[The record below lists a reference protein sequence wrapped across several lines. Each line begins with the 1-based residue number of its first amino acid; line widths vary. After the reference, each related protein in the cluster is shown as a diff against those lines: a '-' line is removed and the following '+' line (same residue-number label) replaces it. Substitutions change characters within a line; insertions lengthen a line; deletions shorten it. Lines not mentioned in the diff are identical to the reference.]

1 MTTLTEQLRAVEP
14 RQVAA
19 WLRTRGWT
27 LVTPDPERVAV
38 YEKPTGDE
46 GPFVVELPLDPSFR
60 DYTRR
65 MGEVLQVLVAAS
77 GQPATWVLTELRAST
92 FDVVRLRA
100 TGPGV
105 GAGLVPVEL
114 GTRLF
119 SLTRELLLAA
129 ACAAHETRPVYRT
142 RKPAE
147 AVEFLRRVKL
157 AAPEAG
163 SFIVTVHAP
172 VPPVLQTTLADE
184 TEEPPFERRS
194 TLMLARSA
202 SAAREAAQRAGLGEG
217 ADPFVN
223 GTAQGISA
231 NLLEALSG
239 FVDGQDATGLDLS
252 FAWASSRPAPAGT
265 PTALHL
271 GSDLAPILQEGA
283 RVLRARAPRPD
294 FELEGIVVR
303 LDSEAPDAGG
313 QVVVTGQIDGQ
324 PRKVKVPMGPEDY
337 ALALRAHE
345 GQQFLRCEG
354 ELVRQGRRY
363 HLERVRHVT
372 LLDDDGDTAD

>member
-1 MTTLTEQLRAVEP
+1 MTTLAEQLRAVEP

-19 WLRTRGWT
+19 WLRAQGWS
-27 LVTPDPERVAV
+27 LVEAWPERLAV
-38 YEKPTGDE
+38 YEKPAGDE
-46 GPFVVELPLDPSFR
+46 GSFVAELPLDTAFR
-60 DYTRR
+60 DYARR
-65 MGEVLQVLVAAS
+65 MGEVLEVLAVAS
-77 GQPATWVLTELRAST
+77 GRPAAQVLTELRAST
-92 FDVVRLRA
+92 YDVLRLRA

-129 ACAAHETRPVYRT
+129 ACAAHEPRPVYRT
-142 RKPAE
+142 RKPTE
-147 AVEFLRRVKL
+147 ATEFLSRVKL

-172 VPPVLQTTLADE
+172 VPPALQTSLVEGAEDT
-184 TEEPPFERRS
+184 PFERRA
-194 TLMLARSA
+194 TLMLARAA
-202 SAAREAAQRAGLGEG
+202 SAAREAAQRASLGAG

-223 GTAQGISA
+223 GTASGISA
-231 NLLEALSG
+231 NLLEALAG
-239 FVDGQDATGLDLS
+239 FVDGQDATGLDLG
-252 FAWASSRPAPAGT
+252 FTWAASRPAPEGT
-265 PTALHL
+265 PSALHL
-271 GSDLAPILQEGA
+271 GADLAPLLQEGA

-303 LDSEAPDAGG
+303 LDSEAPEQGG

-324 PRKVKVPMGPEDY
+324 ARKVAVAMGAEDY
-337 ALALRAHE
+337 ALAITAHRA
-345 GQQFLRCEG
+345 QQFLRCEG
-354 ELVRQGRRY
+354 ELVRSGRRY

-372 LLDDDGDTAD
+372 LVEDEEDAAS